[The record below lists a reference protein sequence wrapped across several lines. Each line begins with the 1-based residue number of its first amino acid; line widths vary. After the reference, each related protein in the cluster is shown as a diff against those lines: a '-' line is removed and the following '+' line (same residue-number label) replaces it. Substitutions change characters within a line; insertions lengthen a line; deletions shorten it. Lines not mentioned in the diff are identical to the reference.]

1 MHALFRLG
9 LDVGAALRRRD
20 RRPLLPPGGDGSR
33 AKGEEGR
40 QTCSTVSHTNHS
52 VGSSWS
58 SGRALVKLQMV
69 LVLKPLPKSL
79 AFLLLCH
86 PDAPGG
92 LLEKDQ
98 STTQAIFTRIC
109 GTYQALGAPGDQV
122 GAIQALAMRA
132 ALVENQEEAG
142 RKRWGQQTDRWWH

>member
-1 MHALFRLG
+1 MHALFGLG
-9 LDVGAALRRRD
+9 LDVGAALRRHD
-20 RRPLLPPGGDGSR
+20 RWPLLPPGGDGSR
-33 AKGEEGR
+33 ARGEEGR
-40 QTCSTVSHTNHS
+40 QTCFAVSHTNHS

-58 SGRALVKLQMV
+58 LGRALVKLQMV
-69 LVLKPLPKSL
+69 LILKSLPKSL
-79 AFLLLCH
+79 VFLLLYH
-86 PDAPGG
+86 PEAPGG

-98 STTQAIFTRIC
+98 STTQAIFTRTC

-142 RKRWGQQTDRWWH
+142 RRRWGQQTDKWWH